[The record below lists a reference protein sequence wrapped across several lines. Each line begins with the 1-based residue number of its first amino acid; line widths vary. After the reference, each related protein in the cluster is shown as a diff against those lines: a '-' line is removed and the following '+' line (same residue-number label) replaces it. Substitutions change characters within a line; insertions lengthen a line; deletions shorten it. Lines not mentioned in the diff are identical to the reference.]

1 MKKGSSYNITEPPW
15 LFSIYTICGIVSF
28 FVLYLLAMAV
38 YKNIKSNI
46 SAFSF
51 GEIIYWVIASLF
63 MFFVFSNRHYDINI
77 RTNVSILLLLISFTS
92 AWVTNKILIPKFLF
106 KGKRGLFLYSIFFLI
121 IMSLWLISIAL
132 FLITF
137 YSNIAFENAILPSRE
152 DVIILLTGT
161 YIIALLSSVFYF
173 TKESHQSKEEKLII
187 EKEKNKLELKFK
199 EVQLQ
204 LLKEQIHPHFIFNMM
219 NNLYALVNE
228 SAALSREV
236 IVRLSDLLEYM
247 LYECNTEKV
256 ELSKE
261 IQFINNYIEL
271 EKIRH
276 DDSFNVTT
284 DFPGDVSGIEIAP
297 LVLFPFVENA
307 FKHGLKQTN
316 NDFIT
321 MKLTVS
327 GPKIEFNVKNYKH
340 DVVIAG
346 DKPQKSNGLGLR
358 NVRER
363 LELIYQNRFDLQIST
378 HNNIFDVNL
387 IIIR

>member
-1 MKKGSSYNITEPPW
+1 
-15 LFSIYTICGIVSF
+15 
-28 FVLYLLAMAV
+28 MANN
-38 YKNIKSNI
+38 KCIKSSKN
-46 SAFSF
+46 SF
-51 GEIIYWVIASLF
+51 PYWEIIYWFIASLF
-63 MFFVFSNRHYDINI
+63 MFFVFSNRNYDIHI

-106 KGKRGLFLYSIFFLI
+106 KGKRGLFLYSVFFLVI
-121 IMSLWLISIAL
+121 ISLWLVSFVL

-137 YSNIAFENAILPSRE
+137 YSNVAFENTILPSME

-161 YIIALLSSVFYF
+161 YLIALLSSVFYF
-173 TKESHQSKEEKLII
+173 TKESYQSKEEKLII

-256 ELSKE
+256 ELSNE
-261 IQFINNYIEL
+261 IKFINNYIEL

-276 DDSFNVTT
+276 DDSFNVKTY
-284 DFPGDVSGIEIAP
+284 FPKDVSGIKIAP
-297 LVLFPFVENA
+297 LILFPFVENA

-321 MKLTVS
+321 MKLDITS
-327 GPKIEFNVKNYKH
+327 PKIEFNVKNYKH
-340 DVVIAG
+340 DITVAG
-346 DKPQKSNGLGLR
+346 DKTKKSRGLGLK
-358 NVRER
+358 NVQER
-363 LELIYQNRFDLQIST
+363 LDLLYQNRYDLQIST
-378 HNNIFDVNL
+378 ENNIFDVNL
-387 IIIR
+387 IIVR

>member
-1 MKKGSSYNITEPPW
+1 MKYW
-15 LFSIYTICGIVSF
+15 LN
-28 FVLYLLAMAV
+28 
-38 YKNIKSNI
+38 NIKSGTN
-46 SAFSF
+46 AFPLW
-51 GEIIYWVIASLF
+51 EIIYWFIASLF
-63 MFFVFSNRHYDINI
+63 MFFVFSNRHYDIQI
-77 RTNVSILLLLISFTS
+77 RTNVSILLLLISFAS
-92 AWVTNKILIPKFLF
+92 ARLTNKVLIPKFLYRR
-106 KGKRGLFLYSIFFLI
+106 KRGLFIYSIIFLI
-121 IMSLWLISIAL
+121 VISLWLISIAL

-137 YSNIAFENAILPSRE
+137 YSNIAFENTILPSTE

-161 YIIALLSSVFYF
+161 YLTALLSSVFYF

-228 SAALSREV
+228 STALSREV

-261 IQFINNYIEL
+261 IQFINNYIVL

-276 DDSFNVTT
+276 DDSFNVKT
-284 DFPGDVSGIEIAP
+284 DFPEDVSGITIAP
-297 LVLFPFVENA
+297 LILFPFVENA

-321 MKLTVS
+321 MQLSIAST
-327 GPKIEFNVKNYKH
+327 KITFNVKNYKH
-340 DVVIAG
+340 DVVVARDNI
-346 DKPQKSNGLGLR
+346 KKSKGLGLK
-358 NVRER
+358 NVQER
-363 LELIYQNRFDLQIST
+363 LYLLYQNRYDLQIST
-378 HNNIFDVNL
+378 ENNIFDVNL

>member
-1 MKKGSSYNITEPPW
+1 
-15 LFSIYTICGIVSF
+15 
-28 FVLYLLAMAV
+28 MANN
-38 YKNIKSNI
+38 KNIKSVL
-46 SAFSF
+46 SAFPF
-51 GEIIYWVIASLF
+51 WEIIYWIIASLF
-63 MFFVFSNRHYDINI
+63 MFFVFSNRHYDIEI
-77 RTNVSILLLLISFTS
+77 RTNVSILLLLISFAS
-92 AWVTNKILIPKFLF
+92 ARIINKVLIPKFLF
-106 KGKRGLFLYSIFFLI
+106 KGKKGLFIYSIFFLI
-121 IMSLWLISIAL
+121 IISSWLISIAL

-137 YSNIAFENAILPSRE
+137 YSNIAFENTILPSRE

-261 IQFINNYIEL
+261 IEFINNYIEL

-284 DFPGDVSGIEIAP
+284 NFPKNVSGIKIAP

-321 MKLTVS
+321 MQLSITS
-327 GPKIEFNVKNYKH
+327 PKIEFNVKNYKH
-340 DVVIAG
+340 DVALSG
-346 DKPQKSNGLGLR
+346 YKTRKSNGLGLK

-363 LELIYQNRFDLQIST
+363 LDLLYQNRFDLQIST
-378 HNNIFDVNL
+378 ENNIFNVNL

>member
-1 MKKGSSYNITEPPW
+1 MCCLHNIRVI
-15 LFSIYTICGIVSF
+15 LIIQAIFL
-28 FVLYLLAMAV
+28 LYLLAMTIS
-38 YKNIKSNI
+38 KNIKSILNT
-46 SAFSF
+46 FPYW
-51 GEIIYWVIASLF
+51 EIIYWIIASLF
-63 MFFVFSNRHYDINI
+63 MFFIFSNRHYDINI
-77 RTNVSILLLLISFTS
+77 RTNVSILLLLISFAS
-92 AWVTNKILIPKFLF
+92 ARIINKVLIPKFFF

-121 IMSLWLISIAL
+121 IISSWLISIAL

-137 YSNIAFENAILPSRE
+137 YSNIAFDNTILPSRE
-152 DVIILLTGT
+152 DVIILMTGT
-161 YIIALLSSVFYF
+161 YIIALLPSVFYF
-173 TKESHQSKEEKLII
+173 TKESYQSKEEKLLI

-261 IQFINNYIEL
+261 INFINNYIEL

-284 DFPGDVSGIEIAP
+284 DFPKNVSGIKIAT

-307 FKHGLKQTN
+307 FKHGLRQTN
-316 NDFIT
+316 NDFIS
-321 MKLTVS
+321 MKLEVATHR
-327 GPKIEFNVKNYKH
+327 IQFCINNYMH
-340 DVVIAG
+340 DTAT
-346 DKPQKSNGLGLR
+346 KKKSKGLGLK
-358 NVRER
+358 NVQER
-363 LELIYQNRFDLQIST
+363 LGLLYQNRYNLQIST
-378 HNNIFDVNL
+378 ESNIFGINL

>member
-1 MKKGSSYNITEPPW
+1 
-15 LFSIYTICGIVSF
+15 
-28 FVLYLLAMAV
+28 MANNK
-38 YKNIKSNI
+38 YIKSIGRQNF
-46 SAFSF
+46 ADCTAGKKDFPYW
-51 GEIIYWVIASLF
+51 EIIYWFIASLF
-63 MFFVFSNRHYDINI
+63 MFFVFSNRHYDVQI
-77 RTNVSILLLLISFTS
+77 RTNVSILLLLISFAS
-92 AWVTNKILIPKFLF
+92 ARVTNKILIPNFLY

-121 IMSLWLISIAL
+121 IISLWLISIAL

-137 YSNIAFENAILPSRE
+137 YSNIAFENTILPSME

-161 YIIALLSSVFYF
+161 YLIALLSCVFYF
-173 TKESHQSKEEKLII
+173 TKESYQSKEEKLII
-187 EKEKNKLELKFK
+187 EKEKNQLELKFK

-261 IQFINNYIEL
+261 IEFINNYIEL

-276 DDSFNVTT
+276 DDSFNVKT
-284 DFPGDVSGIEIAP
+284 DFPENVSGIKIAP

-321 MKLTVS
+321 MQLRITA
-327 GPKIEFNVKNYKH
+327 PKIQFNVNNYIH
-340 DVVIAG
+340 DTSIAEN
-346 DKPQKSNGLGLR
+346 KTRKSKGLGLK

-363 LELIYQNRFDLQIST
+363 LELLYLNRYDLQIST
-378 HNNIFDVNL
+378 VNNIFDVNL
-387 IIIR
+387 KIIR

>member
-1 MKKGSSYNITEPPW
+1 
-15 LFSIYTICGIVSF
+15 
-28 FVLYLLAMAV
+28 MANNN
-38 YKNIKSNI
+38 NIKFIGRKTYVNSTAGKN
-46 SAFSF
+46 SF
-51 GEIIYWVIASLF
+51 PYLEIIYWFIASLF
-63 MFFVFSNRHYDINI
+63 MFFVFSNRHYDIQI
-77 RTNVSILLLLISFTS
+77 RTNVSILLLLISFAS
-92 AWVTNKILIPKFLF
+92 ARVTNKILIPRLLY
-106 KGKRGLFLYSIFFLI
+106 KGKRGVFIYSIFFLI
-121 IMSLWLISIAL
+121 IISSWLISIAL

-137 YSNIAFENAILPSRE
+137 YSNIAFENTILPSRE

-173 TKESHQSKEEKLII
+173 TKESYQSKEEKLII
-187 EKEKNKLELKFK
+187 EKEKNQLELKFK

-228 SAALSREV
+228 SVALSREV

-256 ELSKE
+256 LLSKE
-261 IQFINNYIEL
+261 IEFINNYIEL

-276 DDSFNVTT
+276 DDSFNVKT
-284 DFPGDVSGIEIAP
+284 DFPKDVSGIEIAP

-321 MKLTVS
+321 MQLRITS
-327 GPKIEFNVKNYKH
+327 PKIEFNVKNYKH
-340 DVVIAG
+340 EASVAG
-346 DKPQKSNGLGLR
+346 NKTKKSKGLGLK

-363 LELIYQNRFDLQIST
+363 LELLYQKRYDLQIST
-378 HNNIFDVNL
+378 ENNIFNANL